1 MIPAH
6 TPTIL
11 AWTPFID
18 PIDAHRTWY
27 LLLIPLVF
35 FVSMVWKAVR
45 LPTLESYWRQVL
57 LMTLQGVVGMVALAL
72 SSYLLVQVYVRIA
85 SGG

>member
-1 MIPAH
+1 MITGIPQFL
-6 TPTIL
+6 L

-18 PIDAHRTWY
+18 PIDGHRHWY
-27 LLLIPLVF
+27 LFLIPLVF
-35 FVSMVWKAVR
+35 FISMVWKAVR

-57 LMTLQGVVGMVALAL
+57 LMTLQGVAGMIALAL
-72 SSYLLVQVYVRIA
+72 ASFLLVQVYVRIA